1 MQGLNNYME
10 DVVERNID
18 AIMAKFPHCCKCE
31 ECRKDIAALALNNL
45 PPRYISSFKGDI
57 FTRVNEMEVQYLVEV
72 IQQIAQAI
80 KIVTEH
86 PRHESQ
92 LESKESEEKE
102 GQA

>member
-1 MQGLNNYME
+1 MRGLNNYME

-18 AIMAKFPHCCKCE
+18 AIMAKFPNCCKCE

-57 FTRVNEMEVQYLVEV
+57 FTRINEMEVQYLVEV

-80 KIVTEH
+80 KVVTEH
-86 PRHESQ
+86 PRHEPKQ
-92 LESKESEEKE
+92 ELAEESK
-102 GQA
+102 